1 MHGLDLRERPQNGS
15 AEQMLDKASL
25 SRRQKFIY
33 GLGDWGTS
41 AATAVRALFWLFFLV
56 SVVGIDAS
64 IAGTVILIGR
74 IWDSVNDPL
83 IGMISDRINT
93 RWGRRRPFLLFG
105 AIPFGLS
112 FFLLFVVPPIDD
124 PVFLA
129 IYYGFAYLLFD
140 TMYTIINVPYSA
152 LTPELT
158 EDYDERS
165 TLAGWRIAIAILAA
179 LIAGA
184 TFQLMAEDRIGV
196 LLESTFGVSVSIQA
210 GYAITAAIWSIT
222 LMIPPLILFRTI
234 REPQRVPPDRS
245 PLRPWKTFLEVF
257 SNRPFRIASIVY
269 LLSFTTADMVVTVLV
284 WFLIFYIGA
293 GTGFVS
299 LTVGL
304 VLGLAFLTMPVT
316 VKLMHIMGK
325 KRTYIAAMSVYAI
338 VLFFISQ
345 APRGGFTY
353 ILIAALFAGFGYG
366 AVNVIPWAMVAD
378 VVEEDEL
385 KSGKR
390 REGLYS
396 GYLVFFRKLATAI
409 AIFGVTRVLAST
421 GFVETTPGTI
431 QNIEQPESALLA
443 LRLLVGIVPAIM
455 LIVAIIAASRY
466 PLDREVHEA
475 IRRQLKDRRAK
486 QFANEGQKSA
496 ET

>member
-1 MHGLDLRERPQNGS
+1 MDEPLLKPEKLTLRT
-15 AEQMLDKASL
+15 
-25 SRRQKFIY
+25 KFIY

-41 AATAVRALFWLFFLV
+41 ASTAARSLFWLFFLI
-56 SVVGIDAS
+56 SVVGLDAS
-64 IAGTVILIGR
+64 IAGVVILIGR

-83 IGMISDRINT
+83 IGSLSDRIDT

-105 AIPFGLS
+105 AVPFGLS
-112 FFLLFVVPPIDD
+112 FFLLFIVPPISD
-124 PVFLA
+124 PVLLA
-129 IYYGFAYLLFD
+129 VYYGLAFLLFD

-184 TFQLMAEDRIGV
+184 TFQLLAENQIAP
-196 LLESTFGVSVSIQA
+196 LLEPALGVSDSLRA

-222 LMIPPLILFRTI
+222 LMIPPLILFKEI
-234 REPQRVPPDRS
+234 KEPQRVPPDKD
-245 PLRPWKTFLEVF
+245 PFRPWRTFLEVF
-257 SNRPFRIASIVY
+257 SNRPFRIASVVY
-269 LLSFTTADMVVTVLV
+269 LLSFTTADIVITVMV
-284 WFLIFYIGA
+284 WFLIFYLGA

-304 VLGLAFLTMPVT
+304 VLGIAFVTMPLT
-316 VKLMHIMGK
+316 VKLMHKLGK
-325 KRTYIAAMSVYAI
+325 KRSYIAAMSVFAV
-338 VLFFISQ
+338 VLFLISQ
-345 APRGGFTY
+345 APPGGFAY
-353 ILIAALFAGFGYG
+353 VLVAALFAGFGYG

-390 REGLYS
+390 REGIYS

-409 AIFGVTRVLAST
+409 TIFGVTRILSLT
-421 GFVETTPGTI
+421 GFIESTTGTV
-431 QNIEQPESALLA
+431 QDIEQPADALLA
-443 LRLLVGIVPAIM
+443 LRIMVGVVPAIM
-455 LIVAIIAASRY
+455 LVVAILATTRY
-466 PLDREVHEA
+466 PLDRERHED
-475 IRRQLKDRRAK
+475 IRRQLEKRRAK
-486 QFANEGQKSA
+486 QFANEQQSGA
-496 ET
+496 E

>member
-1 MHGLDLRERPQNGS
+1 MSGLELGEQPGNGS
-15 AEQMLDKASL
+15 AGQELEKASL
-25 SRRQKFIY
+25 SLSQKFIY

-41 AATAVRALFWLFFLV
+41 AATAARALFWLFFLV

-74 IWDSVNDPL
+74 IWDSINDPL
-83 IGMISDRINT
+83 IGMLSDRANT

-105 AIPFGLS
+105 AVPFGLS
-112 FFLLFVVPPIDD
+112 FFLLFIIPPIDD

-140 TMYTIINVPYSA
+140 TMYTVINVPYAA

-184 TFQLMAEDRIGV
+184 TFQLMAEERV
-196 LLESTFGVSVSIQA
+196 NFLLESTLGVSTSIQA
-210 GYAITAAIWSIT
+210 GYAITAALWSIT
-222 LMIPPLILFRTI
+222 LMIPPLILFRTV
-234 REPQRVPPDRS
+234 REPKRVPPDRS

-257 SNRPFRIASIVY
+257 SNRPFRIASIIY
-269 LLSFTTADMVVTVLV
+269 LLSFTTADMVITVLV

-293 GTGFVS
+293 GSAFVS

-304 VLGLAFLTMPVT
+304 VLGLAFISMPVT
-316 VKLMHIMGK
+316 VKLMHTIGK
-325 KRTYIAAMSVYAI
+325 KRTFIAAMSVYAI
-338 VLFFISQ
+338 VLFFNSQ

-353 ILIAALFAGFGYG
+353 VLIAALFAGFGYG

-378 VVEEDEL
+378 VIEADEL

-390 REGLYS
+390 REGIYS

-409 AIFGVTRVLAST
+409 TIFGVTRVLAST
-421 GFVETTPGTI
+421 GFVETTTGAI
-431 QNIEQPESALLA
+431 QVVEQPESALLA

-455 LIVAIIAASRY
+455 LVIAILAAFRY
-466 PLDREVHEA
+466 PLDRESHEA
-475 IRRQLKDRRAK
+475 IRHQLKDRRAK
-486 QFANEGQKSA
+486 QFANEGQ
-496 ET
+496 